1 MIKCI
6 QSEKTY
12 DSEDTRLCVLAST
25 EAPTGKTT
33 GTGIDALPDSAR
45 IADGSVCIDAA
56 NDKKYLFLNGT
67 WYEINK

>member
-6 QSEKTY
+6 LSEKTY
-12 DSEDTRLCVLAST
+12 DAEDTRLCVLAST

-33 GTGIDALPDSAR
+33 GEGIEDLPDSAK

-56 NDKKYLFLNGT
+56 NDAKYLFLNQV
-67 WYEINK
+67 WYEINR